1 MGLFNF
7 GKKKPVELELKNSV
21 SFYNDCVAD
30 FHKEAMKKGVA
41 NKGLIFIPELI
52 PLGEKTILAFLK
64 DPFFQMQCGGN
75 AQQYY
80 YLIMALSIDAG
91 MCFATRWHEQFS
103 TLNQYVD
110 EIIYTGPA
118 DDANALMDV
127 HFPSDVMGN
136 QGNDF
141 FLIIFERWIAMHE
154 PYWNLAD
161 PRDYTFKAMLA
172 AYQLGVSMILEK
184 HGY

>member
-1 MGLFNF
+1 MGLFDF
-7 GKKKPVELELKNSV
+7 IKKKNVETNIKNSM
-21 SFYNDCVAD
+21 SFYTECVED
-30 FHKEAMKKGVA
+30 FHKEAMKNGVA
-41 NKGLIFIPELI
+41 NRGLIFIPELI
-52 PLGEKTILAFLK
+52 PRGEKAILAFLK

-91 MCFATRWHEQFS
+91 MCFANRWHEQYS
-103 TLNQYVD
+103 SLDQYVQ
-110 EIIYTGPA
+110 EIIDDGPA
-118 DDANALMDV
+118 DEANRLIDA
-127 HFPSDVMGN
+127 HFPYGIMGN

-141 FLIIFERWIAMHE
+141 FPIIFERWIAMHE

-161 PRDYTFKAMLA
+161 PRVYTFRAMLA

-184 HGY
+184 YGY